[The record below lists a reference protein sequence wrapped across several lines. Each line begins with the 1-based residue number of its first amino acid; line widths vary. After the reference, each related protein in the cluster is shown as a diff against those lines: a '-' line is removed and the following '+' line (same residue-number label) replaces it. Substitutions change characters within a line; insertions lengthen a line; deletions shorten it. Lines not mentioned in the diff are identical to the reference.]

1 MQRKDREDKQKKLSL
16 VEERCNVQKNKEEKC
31 EEGKK
36 LVTAKGKEKEV
47 RFAVD
52 YVEELRREIQIF
64 KEKIKKEWEIMKKE
78 IRNDRKRCMENIN

>member
-1 MQRKDREDKQKKLSL
+1 MWGGKEVSNG
-16 VEERCNVQKNKEEKC
+16 ER
-31 EEGKK
+31 
-36 LVTAKGKEKEV
+36 KEKEV

-52 YVEELRREIQIF
+52 YVEELRREIKIF